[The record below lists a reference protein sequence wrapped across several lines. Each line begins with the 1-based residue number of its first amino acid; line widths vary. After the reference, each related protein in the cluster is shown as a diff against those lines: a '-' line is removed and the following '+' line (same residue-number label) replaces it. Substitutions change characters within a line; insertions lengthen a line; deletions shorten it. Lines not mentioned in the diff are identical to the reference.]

1 MGRSFALGCIMASV
15 LLTCSQ
21 GVAWARGSSGTH
33 PAIDPPGVDNQDAW
47 LGESGTASFYGV
59 KEDGRKSASG
69 ARFDKRKLTAAHP
82 WLPFG
87 TLVRVTLGATG
98 RSIVVTVTDRLYS
111 RHRIVDLSV
120 AAARELGIIRRGI
133 AQVTLAPA

>member
-1 MGRSFALGCIMASV
+1 MGRSFALGCITASV
-15 LLTCSQ
+15 LLTGSQ
-21 GVAWARGSSGTH
+21 GIAWARGACETH
-33 PAIDPPGVDNQDAW
+33 PAIDPPAVDNSDAW
-47 LGESGTASFYGV
+47 LCETGTASFYGV
-59 KEDGRKSASG
+59 KEDGRRSASG
-69 ARFDKRKLTAAHP
+69 LRFDKRLMTAAHP

-98 RSIVVTVTDRLYS
+98 RSIIVTITDRLYS

-120 AAARELGIIRRGI
+120 AAARELGIIRRGV